1 MFLRFFSKFDFYK
14 KWFNI
19 LNFYHYVDFISN
31 KNKKTIQ
38 KSLLLLI
45 DEIMCFFCFFL
56 CSCFM
61 CKMEKRTLFI
71 CFLAWV
77 WV

>member
-45 DEIMCFFCFFL
+45 DEIMCFFLFF
-56 CSCFM
+56 FVF
-61 CKMEKRTLFI
+61 LFY
-71 CFLAWV
+71 V
-77 WV
+77 